1 MKKFFIT
8 LLILII
14 AGGVVFYFGW
24 IQIQI
29 PSEGYAV
36 LFSKTHG
43 YDDAIIRPGEFVWRW
58 QRLIPTNVTLHAFQP
73 EIREH
78 TVTVE
83 GELPSGQLYAEYLQR
98 APDFSWEVK
107 IFTRFTIRPDA
118 LPALVRDEHI
128 TPENLDNHYDS
139 VYEKM
144 ESYVYPRILDY
155 FETSASSGT
164 FSSDFTSLEEMLREA
179 LAESF
184 PSIEFIDIHV
194 SSTDMPDID
203 LYRRG
208 KKNYQ
213 QITDL
218 EQRAREEEIISNAAR
233 EAEKSGALSLV
244 KEYGKVLSEYP
255 ILMEYLE
262 LKGSFEEISSQE

>member
-8 LLILII
+8 ILILII

-36 LFSKTHG
+36 FFSKTQG
-43 YDDAIIRPGEFVWRW
+43 YDEEVIRPGEFVWRW
-58 QRLIPTNVTLHAFQP
+58 QRLIPTNVTLHTFQP
-73 EIREH
+73 KIREH

-83 GELPSGQLYAEYLQR
+83 GELPSGQLYAEYLQS

-128 TPENLDNHYDS
+128 TPDGLDTLYDS
-139 VYEKM
+139 VYEKT
-144 ESYVYPRILDY
+144 ESYVYPRVLNY
-155 FETSASSGT
+155 FETAASSGT
-164 FSSDFTSLEEMLREA
+164 FSADFTRLEETLTSA
-179 LAESF
+179 LAGSF
-184 PSIEFIDIHV
+184 PTIEFIDVHV
-194 SSTDMPDID
+194 SSTDLPDID
-203 LYRRG
+203 LYRMG

-213 QITDL
+213 QTTEL
-218 EQRAREEEIISNAAR
+218 EQQTREEEMISAAAR
-233 EAEKSGALSLV
+233 EAEKSSALSLV

-262 LKGSFEEISSQE
+262 LKGSFEGISSAE